1 MDKKPL
7 TIQEFARMGGKATL
21 KNYGKDHFK
30 RISALGVA
38 ARKNKQTSET
48 PQN

>member
-1 MDKKPL
+1 MKKKPM
-7 TIQEFARMGGKATL
+7 TIQEFARLGGTATL
-21 KNYGKDHFK
+21 KTHGKDYFK